1 MLKISYIMEYKLPKI
16 KSLYEDFI
24 QKYKSDIETI
34 WDKKSTEFR
43 TFWQNKILNSYDGD
57 LADDEIDPI
66 VRILDAKGKGN
77 TKESVSVANAMVPQ
91 GAWHKLFR
99 EIKLSDKIKSLLDS
113 ILKEQNEEILINFI
127 DMLYH
132 ENQNRKNR
140 LTGPSGNVINDFLF
154 AYNPKKYVSIVSLND
169 RQKVIEHFHLNGGP
183 DFTRN
188 SIGTKIVT
196 SNRAIIDGFKEILSP
211 IQISPRRI
219 SDFLYSSSI
228 LTYWKQNTELIST
241 SSGNVIVSI
250 PLETETDHDSYES
263 SDEPERNTSKQYQ
276 AKLAEIG
283 EKFGFKI
290 WIPVNDR
297 ERVLK
302 YWTPKGNSL
311 LDELNIGFSGPAL
324 KTVKNIDILWVKN
337 DFVAN
342 IVRAFEVE
350 HTTSV
355 ISGILRMADLVTILP
370 NISIKL
376 YIVADEHR
384 REKVY
389 SEIRRPA
396 FFNVNNNSI
405 PKICSYLSYISI
417 DDIYS
422 EKNLKY
428 MHDGIVDQYAENFD
442 DSIQI

>member
-1 MLKISYIMEYKLPKI
+1 MQKISYIMENKLPNI
-16 KSLYEDFI
+16 RSLYEDFI
-24 QKYKSDIETI
+24 QRYKSDIETI
-34 WDKKSTEFR
+34 WDKKSTDFR
-43 TFWQNKILNSYDGD
+43 NFWKNKILNSCDGD
-57 LADDEIDPI
+57 IADDEIDPI
-66 VRILDAKGKGN
+66 IRILDAKGKGN

-91 GAWHKLFR
+91 GAWRKLFR
-99 EIKLSDKIKSLLDS
+99 EIKSSDKIKPLLDS
-113 ILKEQNEEILINFI
+113 ILKEQNDEILINLI
-127 DMLYH
+127 DKLYH

-169 RQKVIEHFHLNGGP
+169 RQKVIEGFHFNKGP
-183 DFTRN
+183 DFTN
-188 SIGTKIVT
+188 DSAGTKIVT

-211 IQISPRRI
+211 IQISPRGI
-219 SDFLYSSSI
+219 SDFIYSSSI
-228 LTYWKQNTELIST
+228 LTYWKQNTEVMST
-241 SSGNVIVSI
+241 PSGDVIVSI
-250 PLETETDHDSYES
+250 PSEVETIQDSSGHFDES
-263 SDEPERNTSKQYQ
+263 EQNTSKRYQ

-290 WIPVNDR
+290 WIPLNDR

-355 ISGILRMADLVTILP
+355 ISGILRMADLITILP

-389 SEIRRPA
+389 SEIHRPA
-396 FFNVNNNSI
+396 FYNVNNNSI
-405 PKICSYLSYISI
+405 PKICSYLSYESVE
-417 DDIYS
+417 DIYLQ
-422 EKNLKY
+422 KNLKY
-428 MHDGIVDQYAENFD
+428 MHDGIVDEYAEKFD
-442 DSIQI
+442 DSMQI

>member
-1 MLKISYIMEYKLPKI
+1 MGNKLPNI
-16 KSLYEDFI
+16 KSMYEDFI
-24 QKYKSDIETI
+24 QKYQSNIETI

-57 LADDEIDPI
+57 PNDDEIDPI

-77 TKESVSVANAMVPQ
+77 TKESVSVANTMVPQ
-91 GAWHKLFR
+91 GAWRKLFR
-99 EIKLSDKIKSLLDS
+99 EIKLSGKIKPLLDS
-113 ILKEQNEEILINFI
+113 ILKEQNEDTLINLI
-127 DMLYH
+127 DKLYK
-132 ENQNRKNR
+132 ENQNGKNR

-169 RQKVIEHFHLNGGP
+169 RQKVIERFHFKNGP
-183 DFTRN
+183 DFTN
-188 SIGTKIVT
+188 DSDGTKIVI
-196 SNRAIIDGFKEILSP
+196 SNRAIIDGFEEILSP

-219 SDFLYSSSI
+219 SDFLYSSTI
-228 LTYWKQNTELIST
+228 LTFWKQNTEVMST
-241 SSGNVIVSI
+241 PSGDVIVSI
-250 PLETETDHDSYES
+250 PSEVETVQDSSGSFDES
-263 SDEPERNTSKQYQ
+263 EQNISKQYQ

-283 EKFGFKI
+283 EKLGFKI
-290 WIPVNDR
+290 WIPLNDR
-297 ERVLK
+297 GRVLN

-311 LDELNIGFSGPAL
+311 LDDLNISLSGPAL
-324 KTVKNIDILWVKN
+324 KTIKNIDVLWVKT

-389 SEIRRPA
+389 SEIHRPA
-396 FFNVNNNSI
+396 FYNVNNNSI
-405 PKICSYLSYISI
+405 PKICSYLSYESI
-417 DDIYS
+417 EEIYLQ
-422 EKNLKY
+422 KNLKY
-428 MHDGIVDQYAENFD
+428 MHDGIVDEYAENFD